1 MSGRRGLLPEAPR
14 PGLPA
19 LAGLRGLACLPVL
32 LFHVSSSTPL
42 TTRSGLF
49 QQAFAP
55 LGITAVMVFMWMS
68 GYLILQPILVAHGEG
83 RPTAPPVR
91 FIIQRALRLYPVYW
105 FVLVVAVVV
114 IRVDTFTAGE
124 WALMLSLV
132 YVASGPM
139 FYRGLIVSWTLAADM
154 LFYLIVM
161 ACLPVLRWLAPPGSS
176 RDVALRAQRQVLAGL
191 VAIAATGTIV
201 IFVADLG
208 FGWDA
213 GLVAGAP
220 VIGLVIFTGSVMAYV
235 VTHDRLSPTLRLL
248 ARTPWVSLL
257 FAVGLLAVASTFD
270 LPPGLVG
277 QPEIVPLI
285 GVLLIGAGIAN
296 TVCLP
301 AVVDPDGT
309 SAYHRFLGSNALRWL
324 GEISFGVYLWQIPV
338 LHVVE
343 TQVDLGVDDLWWA
356 IPVTGLGTLAL
367 AIPTYLLVET
377 PVRDAVRRRLGSR
390 RTLARP
396 PAPTLP

>member
-1 MSGRRGLLPEAPR
+1 VSLLPEAPR

-32 LFHVSSSTPL
+32 LFHVSSATPL
-42 TTRSGLF
+42 TTRPGMF
-49 QQAFAP
+49 QEVFAAF
-55 LGITAVMVFMWMS
+55 GITAVMVFMWMS
-68 GYLILQPILVAHGEG
+68 GYLILQPILAAHGAG
-83 RPTAPPVR
+83 RPAAPPVR

-105 FVLVVAVVV
+105 FVLVVAVLVLD
-114 IRVDTFTAGE
+114 VDSFTAGE
-124 WALMLSLV
+124 WVLMLTLV

-161 ACLPVLRWLAPPGSS
+161 ACLPVLRRLAPPGSS
-176 RDVALRAQRQVLAGL
+176 REVALRAQRRVLAGL
-191 VAIAATGTIV
+191 VAIAAAGTVI

-235 VTHDRLSPTLRLL
+235 VTHDRLPPTLRQL
-248 ARTPWVSLL
+248 ARTPWLSLL
-257 FAVGLLAVASTFD
+257 AASTFD

-277 QPEIVPLI
+277 KPDGVPLV
-285 GVLLIGAGIAN
+285 GVLLVGAAIA
-296 TVCLP
+296 TAVCLP
-301 AVVDPDGT
+301 AVVDPEGT
-309 SAYHRFLGSNALRWL
+309 SAYHRFLGSNPLRWL
-324 GEISFGVYLWQIPV
+324 GETSFGIYLWQIPV

-343 TQVDLGVDDLWWA
+343 TQVELGVDDLWWA